1 MNAESAHHE
10 EPATSSAEFHRGG
23 WKRRFRWLAMTLAA
37 LTTISVT
44 AFAMAWLAFPLP
56 LDMLHPGEGGGLV
69 MDTEGGSLLDVVA
82 DDGQRR
88 LHLQIQDAGPWICDA
103 IIATEDLS
111 FYSHL
116 GVDPIAI
123 LGAVRDNVI
132 AGRVVRGASTITM
145 QVAGLKLGHPRTM
158 PGKAVEAFRALQIEQ
173 QYEKEDI
180 LEAWMN
186 LASFGGNLVGAETA
200 SRAWFGKS
208 LADCSLSE
216 AALLAGLPNSPERF
230 RPDRHPRAARNRRDL
245 VLDRMLDA
253 GIIDDQQHQYAVQ
266 TPVVIQEERGS
277 KNLQHAGWMALQS
290 GGRGRAIETTIDPNT
305 QSILER
311 IVAHHTARL
320 PKDLDI
326 AVVLVETASG
336 EIRGLIGSSDPL
348 DRRDGQVNGATARRS
363 PGSALKPFIY
373 AAAFEAGKLSPD
385 SIVDDVPIDISGWR
399 PRNID
404 RGHRGS
410 MPASEAL
417 RTSRNIPAIL
427 ITRDL
432 GLDAVEATLRRS
444 GLPLPTGIL
453 RAAGLASAVGGVE
466 VRAIDLAEAY
476 ATLARGGVH
485 RPVHLLSDSPSPVR
499 RVFSESTCAAI
510 EACLAGPESD
520 ISAAMPFVA
529 AKTGT
534 SSGQRDAIAA
544 GWNRTWTAIVWVGR
558 FDGGSDPSLL
568 GATAALPVLR
578 EILLDPAFAT
588 RRSPRAFEPWEVVDA
603 VGRVGAPRIPAIV
616 EPRQGDRLVFDDG
629 PCIIRPR
636 FRIGTTAHVFLD
648 GAPIDHTE
656 PALSVSPGSHELR
669 IVEAGK
675 PPHVV
680 RFEVIRPR

>member
-1 MNAESAHHE
+1 MNTVSVHHKKSAT
-10 EPATSSAEFHRGG
+10 PSLAFHRVG
-23 WKRRFRWLAMTLAA
+23 WKHRCRW
-37 LTTISVT
+37 
-44 AFAMAWLAFPLP
+44 FAMILAGLASVSVAAFMMAWIAFPLP

-69 MDTEGGSLLDVVA
+69 MDTEGGPLLDVVA

-88 LHLQIQDAGPWICDA
+88 LHLQIQNSGPWICDA

-116 GVDPIAI
+116 GVDPLAI
-123 LGAVRDNVI
+123 LGALRDNAI
-132 AGRVVRGASTITM
+132 AGHVVRGASTITM

-158 PGKAVEAFRALQIEQ
+158 PGKAIEAFRALQIEQ
-173 QYEKEDI
+173 QYEKDDI

-253 GIIDDQQHQYAVQ
+253 GMINDQQHQYAAQ
-266 TPVVIQEERGS
+266 TPVVIQEERES
-277 KNLQHAGWMALQS
+277 ENLRHAGWMALRS
-290 GGRGRAIETTIDPNT
+290 GGRGRAIETTIDPTT

-311 IVAHHTARL
+311 IVNHHTAML
-320 PKDLDI
+320 PKELDI
-326 AVVLVETASG
+326 AVVLVETATG
-336 EIRGLIGSSDPL
+336 QIRGLIGSSDPR
-348 DRRDGQVNGATARRS
+348 DRRDGQVNGTTARRS

-373 AAAFEAGKLSPD
+373 AAAFEAGRLSPD
-385 SIVDDVPIDISGWR
+385 SVVDDMPIDISGWR

-404 RGHRGS
+404 REHRGS
-410 MPASEAL
+410 MSASEAL

-444 GLPLPTGIL
+444 GFQLPTGIL
-453 RAAGLASAVGGVE
+453 TAAGLASAVGGVE
-466 VRAIDLAEAY
+466 VRAIDLAEGY

-485 RPVHLLSDSPSPVR
+485 RPVHLLSDSPSPLR

-544 GWNRTWTAIVWVGR
+544 GWNRTWTAVVWVGR

-578 EILLDPAFAT
+578 EILLDPAFST
-588 RRSPRAFEPWEVVDA
+588 RRSPRDFEPWKVVDA
-603 VGRVGAPRIPAIV
+603 VGRIGPPRIPAIV
-616 EPRQGDRLVFDDG
+616 EPRQGDRLIFDDG
-629 PCIIRPR
+629 PCMIRPR
-636 FRIGTTAHVFLD
+636 FRIGATAHVFLD
-648 GAPIDHTE
+648 GAPIDHAE
-656 PALSVSPGSHELR
+656 PAFLVSPGSHELR

-675 PPHVV
+675 PPHAVH
-680 RFEVIRPR
+680 FQVIRPR

>member
-1 MNAESAHHE
+1 MNTVSVHHKKSATLSL
-10 EPATSSAEFHRGG
+10 AFHRVGG
-23 WKRRFRWLAMTLAA
+23 RHRCRW
-37 LTTISVT
+37 
-44 AFAMAWLAFPLP
+44 FAMILAGLASVSVAAFTMAWIAFPLP

-69 MDTEGGSLLDVVA
+69 MDTEGGPLLDVVA
-82 DDGQRR
+82 GDGQRR
-88 LHLQIQDAGPWICDA
+88 LHLQIQNAGPWICDA

-116 GVDPIAI
+116 GVDPLAI
-123 LGAVRDNVI
+123 LGALRDNAI
-132 AGRVVRGASTITM
+132 AGHVVRGASTITM

-158 PGKAVEAFRALQIEQ
+158 PGKAIEAFRALQIEQ

-253 GIIDDQQHQYAVQ
+253 GMINGQQHQYATQ
-266 TPVVIQEERGS
+266 TPVVIQEERES
-277 KNLQHAGWMALQS
+277 ENLRHAGWMALRS
-290 GGRGRAIETTIDPNT
+290 GGRGRAIETTIDPTT

-311 IVAHHTARL
+311 IVNHHTAIL
-320 PKDLDI
+320 PKELDI
-326 AVVLVETASG
+326 AVVLVETATG
-336 EIRGLIGSSDPL
+336 QIRGLIGSSDPR
-348 DRRDGQVNGATARRS
+348 DRRDGQVNGTTARRS

-373 AAAFEAGKLSPD
+373 AAAFEAGRLSPD
-385 SIVDDVPIDISGWR
+385 SVVDDMPIDISGWR

-404 RGHRGS
+404 REHRGS

-417 RTSRNIPAIL
+417 RTSRNIPAVL

-444 GLPLPTGIL
+444 GFQLPTGIL
-453 RAAGLASAVGGVE
+453 TAAGLASAVGGVE
-466 VRAIDLAEAY
+466 VRAIDLAEGY
-476 ATLARGGVH
+476 ATLARGGIH

-544 GWNRTWTAIVWVGR
+544 GWNRTWTAVVWVGR

-578 EILLDPAFAT
+578 EILLDPAFST
-588 RRSPRAFEPWEVVDA
+588 RRSPRDFEPWKVVDA
-603 VGRVGAPRIPAIV
+603 VGRIGPPRIPAIV
-616 EPRQGDRLVFDDG
+616 EPRQGDRLIFDDG
-629 PCIIRPR
+629 PCMIRPR
-636 FRIGTTAHVFLD
+636 FRIGATAHVFLD

-656 PALSVSPGSHELR
+656 PAFLVSPGSHELR

-675 PPHVV
+675 PPHAV
-680 RFEVIRPR
+680 RFQVIRPH

>member
-1 MNAESAHHE
+1 MNVESAHHE
-10 EPATSSAEFHRGG
+10 EPATSSTEFHRGG

-37 LTTISVT
+37 LAAISVT
-44 AFAMAWLAFPLP
+44 VFTMAWLAFPLP

-88 LHLQIQDAGPWICDA
+88 LHLQIHDAGPWICDA

-123 LGAVRDNVI
+123 LGAMRDNVI

-245 VLDRMLDA
+245 VLDRMLGA
-253 GIIDDQQHQYAVQ
+253 GMIDDQQHQYAVQ

-277 KNLQHAGWMALQS
+277 ENLQHAGWMALRS

-311 IVAHHTARL
+311 IVAHHTAIL
-320 PKDLDI
+320 PRDLDI

-373 AAAFEAGKLSPD
+373 AAAFEAGRLSPD

-417 RTSRNIPAIL
+417 RRRRSHSSTQWISTPDGHPDGGRTCERGRGRRGSRHRSCRGLCHPCPRWGSSPGAPS
-427 ITRDL
+427 L
-432 GLDAVEATLRRS
+432 GL
-444 GLPLPTGIL
+444 
-453 RAAGLASAVGGVE
+453 
-466 VRAIDLAEAY
+466 
-476 ATLARGGVH
+476 
-485 RPVHLLSDSPSPVR
+485 
-499 RVFSESTCAAI
+499 
-510 EACLAGPESD
+510 
-520 ISAAMPFVA
+520 
-529 AKTGT
+529 AKPG
-534 SSGQRDAIAA
+534 AK
-544 GWNRTWTAIVWVGR
+544 
-558 FDGGSDPSLL
+558 SLL
-568 GATAALPVLR
+568 G
-578 EILLDPAFAT
+578 
-588 RRSPRAFEPWEVVDA
+588 
-603 VGRVGAPRIPAIV
+603 
-616 EPRQGDRLVFDDG
+616 
-629 PCIIRPR
+629 
-636 FRIGTTAHVFLD
+636 
-648 GAPIDHTE
+648 IDLCRH
-656 PALSVSPGSHELR
+656 
-669 IVEAGK
+669 
-675 PPHVV
+675 
-680 RFEVIRPR
+680 